1 MANGSLKNAH
11 IADLH
16 ELAAERG
23 IEGFRMLTR
32 DELIEKLGDSEAG
45 SGSDRPSDART
56 GGGRGG
62 SDRGRS
68 RRGQSDRGGRRR
80 GSDRSSRGDSDRE
93 GRGDHEQEAEPE
105 DPGEPITG
113 VLEVTSRGHGFIRP
127 EDPDTEGDI
136 YVSPSQI
143 RRCELQAGDIVS
155 GPARSPRRGERH
167 PALVHIDSVN
177 GAEPG
182 AERSKF
188 EDFEAVPPHRRLPL
202 SGEGADDQA
211 VVLLRSI
218 DLLTP
223 LARGQRVLVNA
234 TRGSGR
240 TTLLRIL
247 AAELCR
253 ADDLEVIVLLIDE
266 RPEEERAWRDALPE
280 EAELTIAGAEMRSG
294 EQLRAV
300 ELAVAQARRKA
311 EAGGDVALLI
321 DSLSRLAVAADDP
334 GATKPIFGAGR
345 ETAEEEAGSLTVIAT
360 ALTGED
366 DGGVA
371 KALATTENVT
381 ITLSAEL
388 AEAGIYPALDV
399 GGCRVGAE
407 DSLRE
412 EAELAGARAL
422 RAELTAIPAKD
433 AAERLVQRLK
443 AEPSNEKLL
452 ASLGS

>member
-1 MANGSLKNAH
+1 MANGSLENKH

-23 IEGFRMLTR
+23 IEGFRMLSR
-32 DELIEKLGDSEAG
+32 DELIDKLGGSGQE
-45 SGSDRPSDART
+45 SGSDRPSGAPA

-68 RRGQSDRGGRRR
+68 RRGQSERGGRRR
-80 GSDRSSRGDSDRE
+80 GSGRSPREDSDRDE
-93 GRGDHEQEAEPE
+93 EDEPE
-105 DPGEPITG
+105 ADQPGEPITG
-113 VLEVTSRGHGFIRP
+113 VLEITSRGHGFIRP
-127 EDPDTEGDI
+127 EDPDAEGDI

-143 RRCELQAGDIVS
+143 RRCELQAGDVVS

-188 EDFEAVPPHRRLPL
+188 EDFEAVPPHRRLRL
-202 SGEGADDQA
+202 SGEGAEDQA

-240 TTLLRIL
+240 TTLLPTL
-247 AAELCR
+247 AAELGR
-253 ADDLEVIVLLIDE
+253 ADDLEVVVLLIDE

-280 EAELTIAGAEMRSG
+280 EAELTIAGAEMRSS

-311 EAGGDVALLI
+311 ESGADVALLI

-360 ALTGED
+360 ALTGAD

-399 GGCRVGAE
+399 SGCRVAGE

-422 RAELTAIPAKD
+422 RAELMAIPAEE

-443 AEPSNEKLL
+443 AESSNEKLL